1 MLKLLVKKQLSE
13 IFRSYF
19 YDAKKN
25 KKRSTGAT
33 ILFFVL
39 FALLMVVLLGGM
51 FTLLSLALC
60 SSLVSAGM
68 GWFYFTLMTLLAM
81 LLGIFGS
88 VFNTYS
94 TLYLSKD
101 NDLLLSLPIPTGAIM
116 ASRLLSVY
124 LMGLMYS
131 GVVIVPAVAVY
142 LFCVPL
148 TFGALIGCLLLD
160 YLVPFTLIG
169 LAGLFRERELPG
181 WVGGAAF
188 ALSLRLLSHYFSG
201 VFIFASTGRV
211 MNINISNPYLYSLAY
226 NAAYMVP
233 EIAFTCVACFVLFKI
248 PSTRRLLTEKMPA

>member
-94 TLYLSKD
+94 SLYLSKD

-116 ASRLLSVY
+116 AARLLSVY

-131 GVVIVPAVAVY
+131 SVVILPAIIVYWCLGEFSPGSVLGSPVSFRTAAKVP
-142 LFCVPL
+142 
-148 TFGALIGCLLLD
+148 
-160 YLVPFTLIG
+160 
-169 LAGLFRERELPG
+169 
-181 WVGGAAF
+181 
-188 ALSLRLLSHYFSG
+188 
-201 VFIFASTGRV
+201 
-211 MNINISNPYLYSLAY
+211 
-226 NAAYMVP
+226 
-233 EIAFTCVACFVLFKI
+233 
-248 PSTRRLLTEKMPA
+248 

>member
-60 SSLVSAGM
+60 ASLVSAGM

-88 VFNTYS
+88 VFNT
-94 TLYLSKD
+94 
-101 NDLLLSLPIPTGAIM
+101 
-116 ASRLLSVY
+116 
-124 LMGLMYS
+124 
-131 GVVIVPAVAVY
+131 
-142 LFCVPL
+142 
-148 TFGALIGCLLLD
+148 
-160 YLVPFTLIG
+160 
-169 LAGLFRERELPG
+169 
-181 WVGGAAF
+181 
-188 ALSLRLLSHYFSG
+188 
-201 VFIFASTGRV
+201 
-211 MNINISNPYLYSLAY
+211 
-226 NAAYMVP
+226 
-233 EIAFTCVACFVLFKI
+233 
-248 PSTRRLLTEKMPA
+248 